1 MKGIGTSRRLTSATA
16 ASAVLRRAGGGDGNF
31 AVLSRRRLRHCR
43 RRRRHRLRPPSADED
58 GRVFLPWAAAAD
70 DALSHLT
77 FFVRAPSPS
86 LFPL

>member
-31 AVLSRRRLRHCR
+31 AVLSRRRLRHC